1 MATSTASVV
10 RALRAAVRT
19 DWAAVS
25 DRELLRRFTEDQ
37 DQEAFAALVRRHGSM
52 VLGVCRRAL
61 PTAQDAEDA
70 CQATFLVLVKKAPGQ
85 PWQPSVANWLYATAL
100 RVCGNARQ
108 AARRRQKRE
117 GRAAVPE
124 AVEAADQ
131 VTGKELLAAL
141 DEELGRLPARYREPL
156 LLCYLEGLTRDEAA
170 GRLGVP
176 SATLKSQLERGR
188 KRLAEALVARGCGL
202 GAGLLALAAT
212 SPAGASPPRLVE
224 AVLASATGTP
234 PAAVAAL
241 AKGVSMNALL
251 NRSLWV
257 LLAAAAAAWL
267 AAGVSAARRPAA
279 EGPKPARALPAE
291 AAEGR
296 AISGRVVGPDGK
308 PVAGAAIVLGTV
320 ESEEK
325 KTTRELAKTDE
336 AGRFRCV
343 VPAQPA
349 GRSRYRVLV
358 ARAPGFAADWVGV
371 GNADLA
377 KPVVL
382 RLARAVPVRGRVLT
396 LEGKP
401 VPGAA
406 VRVWR
411 VGAHDGKNGLK
422 EMYEAWA
429 ASPNE
434 AASLLQKL
442 LFYPAAGGLP
452 EKVTAGADG
461 RFEIKGAGDGQV
473 LSVEFSAPTIETV
486 IARIAVDPAFDPK
499 AVRPDPKK
507 IDPSSMYTRTGP
519 HLYGPTFDHTAR
531 PCRVITGTVFDQR
544 TKKPLP
550 GVAITGRVQG
560 GWWELGVYTK
570 TDAAGRFRLAGLP
583 NANCELTFG
592 SSKPTPYLMLTR
604 SVPATEGLA
613 PAKLDMPLVRGTVVT
628 GRVTDKTTG
637 KPIKGNIRYAS
648 LSGNKHV
655 LDLPGT
661 DIHGMGA
668 MTYHFDADGR
678 FRFVAPLG
686 PGIIVV
692 QAAAYSGEEKPY
704 PQTRIRAEDKKKPYL
719 RTGPGLGDRFITSQG
734 ILFPLSGYHDYR
746 VIEPAVGAEALTAD
760 FQLDPG
766 KSVAGKVVGPG
777 GEPFPGATV
786 TGLSGGFERPATLT
800 GATFTAS
807 ALRADDTRTAA
818 AVHAGKKLGG
828 TATARGDGK
837 EPPVV
842 RLAPWGAV
850 TGRVVDAE
858 GNPLAGAMIR
868 IYFED
873 RAASD
878 LHQHLTDR
886 KPATTDSAGRF
897 RYDVPFAGVGFN
909 LTVSHKGK
917 FVNLDT
923 PRRGLTVKSGETKAL
938 GDLTG
943 KE

>member
-10 RALRAAVRT
+10 RAIRAAVRT
-19 DWAAVS
+19 DWTAAS
-25 DRELLRRFTEDQ
+25 DRELLRRFVEEG
-37 DQEAFAALVRRHGSM
+37 DQEAFAALVRRHGAM

-70 CQATFLVLVKKAPGQ
+70 CQATFLVLVKKAHSQ
-85 PWQPSVANWLYATAL
+85 PWQPSVANWLHATAL

-108 AARRRQKRE
+108 ATRRRQKRE

-131 VTGKELLAAL
+131 VTGRELLAAL

-170 GRLGVP
+170 CRLGVP
-176 SATLKSQLERGR
+176 PATLKSQLERGR

-224 AVLASATGTP
+224 AVLASATGSP

-241 AKGVSMNALL
+241 AKGVSVNALL

-257 LLAAAAAAWL
+257 LLAAATAAWL

-279 EGPKPARALPAE
+279 ERPKPARALPAE
-291 AAEGR
+291 AGEGR

-308 PVAGAAIVLGTV
+308 PVAGAAIVLGAV

-336 AGRFRCV
+336 AGRFHCV
-343 VPAQPA
+343 VPALPA
-349 GRSRYRVLV
+349 GRSYYRVLV
-358 ARAPGFAADWVGV
+358 ARAPGFAADWVGLRDKD
-371 GNADLA
+371 AA

-401 VPGAA
+401 VPGAV

-411 VGAHDGKNGLK
+411 VAAADGKNGLK
-422 EMYEAWA
+422 EMYEKWA

-442 LFYPAAGGLP
+442 LFYPAVAGLP

-486 IARIAVDPAFDPK
+486 VARVAVDPAFDPK

-507 IDPSSMYTRTGP
+507 IDPSSPYTRTGP
-519 HLYGPTFDHTAR
+519 PLYGPTFDHTAR
-531 PCRVITGTVFDQR
+531 PCRVITGTVFDQK
-544 TKKPLP
+544 TKKPIA
-550 GVAITGRVQG
+550 GVAITGRVPE
-560 GWWELGVYTK
+560 GWWELGVYTR
-570 TDAAGRFRLAGLP
+570 TDAAGRFRLVGLP

-592 SSKPTPYLMLTR
+592 SSKPTRYLMLSR

-613 PAKLDMPLVRGTVVT
+613 PAKLDMPLVRGTLVT
-628 GRVTDKTTG
+628 GRVTDRATG
-637 KPIKGNIRYAS
+637 RPIKGNIRYAT
-648 LSGNKHV
+648 LSGNKHL
-655 LDLPGT
+655 LDLPGR
-661 DIHGMGA
+661 DIHRDGS
-668 MTYHFDADGR
+668 MTYDLDADGR
-678 FRFVAPLG
+678 FRFVAPPG

-692 QAAAYSGEEKPY
+692 QSAAWRGAEKPY
-704 PQTRIRAEDKKKPYL
+704 PQARIRPEDQKKPYL
-719 RTGPGLGDRFITSQG
+719 RSGPGLGDRFITSRG
-734 ILFPLSGYHDYR
+734 TLHPLAGYHDYR
-746 VIEPAVGAEALTAD
+746 VIEPALGAEALTAD

-766 KSVAGKVVGPG
+766 KSVAGKVVGPDG
-777 GEPFPGATV
+777 QPFAGATV
-786 TGLSGGFERPATLT
+786 VGLTGGFERPATLT

-807 ALRADDTRTAA
+807 ALRADDTRTVA
-818 AVHAGKKLGG
+818 AVHTGKLGG
-828 TATARGDGK
+828 AATARGDGK
-837 EPPVV
+837 EAPVV
-842 RLAPWGAV
+842 RLAAWGAV
-850 TGRVVDAE
+850 TGRVMDAE
-858 GNPLAGAMIR
+858 GNPVAGAMVR
-868 IYFED
+868 LYFTD
-873 RAASD
+873 QAASD
-878 LHQHLTDR
+878 LHRHLTDG

-897 RYDVPFAGVGFN
+897 RCDVPFAGVGIN
-909 LTVSHKGK
+909 LVVSHRGK
-917 FVNLDT
+917 FLNLDT
-923 PRRGLTVKSGETKAL
+923 PQRGLTVKAGETKAL

-943 KE
+943 KEQ